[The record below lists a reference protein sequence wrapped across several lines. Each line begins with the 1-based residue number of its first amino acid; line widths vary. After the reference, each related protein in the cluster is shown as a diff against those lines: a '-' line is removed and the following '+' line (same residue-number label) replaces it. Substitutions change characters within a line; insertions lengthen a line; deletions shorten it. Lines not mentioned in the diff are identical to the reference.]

1 MTGRG
6 KDILEPFTQG
16 IWSFHFCM
24 TCWLVSFVGPSDST
38 GSVLRWSFE
47 RTGVWFI
54 TSCPKLEAV
63 LAYRPFPAW
72 SSAAEKASCRQRKS
86 CFYRVWAW
94 ADSRGSRRWRI
105 QSVQWQEFLPQTAHS
120 AREMQQKQRPLDP
133 AVFVGLFLY
142 KICESWSSH
151 FSCFQGIVR
160 TEKNSPV
167 ESDCAWLIWKDLL
180 EKLVEDQDIWGM
192 VLVLNWIFRASLN
205 FQHQTIRR
213 RRSGLGVNAS
223 MWRIERVRAGKM
235 YTESLNIEMGWN
247 EHTQSLKSF
256 GATIAQRE
264 ACCSWILRSDPTGC
278 YTILAEVW
286 ISKLTELDSKTT
298 WHLRVKVVNRH
309 PSDLFAASCLHFLE
323 VC

>member
-24 TCWLVSFVGPSDST
+24 TCWLVSFVEPSDST
-38 GSVLRWSFE
+38 SAVLRWSFE

-86 CFYRVWAW
+86 CFCRVWAW

-120 AREMQQKQRPLDP
+120 AREMQQKQRPLRSGCFCW
-133 AVFVGLFLY
+133 AVSLQNMWVLVQPFQLFSRYSKNWL
-142 KICESWSSH
+142 CWVDLEGSAGEASWR
-151 FSCFQGIVR
+151 QGHLGNG
-160 TEKNSPV
+160 TELNLQSKFELSTPNYQ
-167 ESDCAWLIWKDLL
+167 
-180 EKLVEDQDIWGM
+180 EKEKWSWRECKYVEDWTGEGREDVYWIIEHWNGMKWAHSNSQIIWCNNRTAWGLVLLGFKKRSYRLLHHFGWGM
-192 VLVLNWIFRASLN
+192 NLKIDR
-205 FQHQTIRR
+205 
-213 RRSGLGVNAS
+213 
-223 MWRIERVRAGKM
+223 
-235 YTESLNIEMGWN
+235 
-247 EHTQSLKSF
+247 TQ
-256 GATIAQRE
+256 R
-264 ACCSWILRSDPTGC
+264 
-278 YTILAEVW
+278 
-286 ISKLTELDSKTT
+286 KTT

>member
-1 MTGRG
+1 MTGGG

-86 CFYRVWAW
+86 CFCRVWAW
-94 ADSRGSRRWRI
+94 ADSRGSRQWRI

-133 AVFVGLFLY
+133 PVFVGLFLY

-180 EKLVEDQDIWGM
+180 EKLVEDKDIWGM
-192 VLVLNWIFRASLN
+192 VL
-205 FQHQTIRR
+205 
-213 RRSGLGVNAS
+213 
-223 MWRIERVRAGKM
+223 K
-235 YTESLNIEMGWN
+235 
-247 EHTQSLKSF
+247 
-256 GATIAQRE
+256 
-264 ACCSWILRSDPTGC
+264 C
-278 YTILAEVW
+278 
-286 ISKLTELDSKTT
+286 TELNLQSKFELSTPNYQEKEKWSWRECKYVEDWT
-298 WHLRVKVVNRH
+298 GEGREDVHWIIEHWNGMKWAHSISQIIWCNNLTAWGLVLLDFKKRSYRLLHHFGWGMNLKIDRTRLKAHL
-309 PSDLFAASCLHFLE
+309 ASQS
-323 VC
+323 